1 MSCARQRVEPAAV
14 QAPSL
19 LPRHL
24 LRCFPNLAPHA
35 RHTGERSAS
44 LAPWIIS
51 DCPLAIGEWARLPC
65 QGLAAHDIP
74 GMPAGGI
81 AFSALD
87 AGSAPRSP
95 PITTDRRWRQ
105 PHSSLA
111 QSRIVI
117 PGVLRASRPLNAVA
131 PGHTDSWHK
140 KKVSTAQEP
149 SFVPPQWQAPHHVRH
164 FCILTEKRVP
174 RPLSERGALSGFKV
188 QDATKNG
195 CTLQI
200 QPRDKPTGFRR
211 HFQTPQRGLK
221 ADQISKK
228 PEKPHT
234 KPTEKL
240 TRTKHNI
247 MNFINLYHT
256 HRARIGIIKKAR

>member
-1 MSCARQRVEPAAV
+1 MPAIPASGAPPWPLDSQRQ
-14 QAPSL
+14 PS
-19 LPRHL
+19 RH
-24 LRCFPNLAPHA
+24 RRMDA
-35 RHTGERSAS
+35 AS
-44 LAPWIIS
+44 L
-51 DCPLAIGEWARLPC
+51 
-65 QGLAAHDIP
+65 P
-74 GMPAGGI
+74 GFGG
-81 AFSALD
+81 SRHP
-87 AGSAPRSP
+87 GSAGWRDCLFCIGCRISP
-95 PITTDRRWRQ
+95 QISSHHHRRRWRQ

-117 PGVLRASRPLNAVA
+117 PGVLRASRSLNAVA

-140 KKVSTAQEP
+140 KKVSPAQEP

-200 QPRDKPTGFRR
+200 QPRDKATGFRR
-211 HFQTPQRGLK
+211 HFQTPRRGLK

-247 MNFINLYHT
+247 MNFINLYHI
-256 HRARIGIIKKAR
+256 HRVRIGITKKAR